1 VVARVFD
8 RVRSWSRAGL
18 VAILSSFGHAELLG
32 LVLELVARQDE
43 LSAANLKLTAEN
55 ERLRALS
62 GKSSGNSESAW
73 VLRVIRPGFCGC
85 S

>member
-1 VVARVFD
+1 M
-8 RVRSWSRAGL
+8 
-18 VAILSSFGHAELLG
+18 G

-43 LSAANLKLTAEN
+43 LSAANAKLTAEN